1 VSLLSGH
8 WSDRIGRVGIMLAM
22 AALFLLTAYPTFLM
36 MVTWPSLL
44 TAVLAAAWL
53 SLVKAGYSGV
63 LPSLLAEL
71 FPTETRGIGM
81 SLSYS
86 ISVTIFGGFAPLIAT
101 WLIHRTGDPLSPS
114 FYLMFT
120 AILSIVALSATPRF
134 AIRHR

>member
-1 VSLLSGH
+1 V
-8 WSDRIGRVGIMLAM
+8 
-22 AALFLLTAYPTFLM
+22 FLVTAYPVFWM
-36 MVTWPSLL
+36 MVAYPSM
-44 TAVLAAAWL
+44 AAAILAAGWL

-101 WLIHRTGDPLSPS
+101 WLIAQTGDPLSPS

-120 AILSIVALSATPRF
+120 AVLSMIALSFTRGRL
-134 AIRHR
+134 RHG